1 MATKSSGKK
10 KPAKPS
16 ARKSAKPTVRKPAKP
31 SVRKPAKPSVRKPAK
46 PPARKPV
53 ARKTTSVRKST
64 SSVRSS
70 AVRKSTPAS
79 PRPSAP
85 TTPPQS
91 GVMSGLPSQSQSQQ
105 PPLGSFYQRIEPPM
119 ATHTVKEG
127 ETLSDIALRYYGNGD
142 DKHYMHIYNANR
154 STIGDSPSMIK
165 AGQELNIPK
174 PPAE

>member
-1 MATKSSGKK
+1 MAIKK

-16 ARKSAKPTVRKPAKP
+16 ARKPAKPSVRKPAKP

-46 PPARKPV
+46 PPARKTV
-53 ARKTTSVRKST
+53 ARKTASVRKST

-70 AVRKSTPAS
+70 AVRKPTPAS
-79 PRPSAP
+79 PRPSTPVA
-85 TTPPQS
+85 TPPQS

-105 PPLGSFYQRIEPPM
+105 PPLGSFYQRVEPPM

-127 ETLSDIALRYYGNGD
+127 ETLSEIALRYYGNAD
-142 DKHYMHIYNANR
+142 EKHYMHIYHANR
-154 STIGDSPSMIK
+154 STIGVSPSMIK